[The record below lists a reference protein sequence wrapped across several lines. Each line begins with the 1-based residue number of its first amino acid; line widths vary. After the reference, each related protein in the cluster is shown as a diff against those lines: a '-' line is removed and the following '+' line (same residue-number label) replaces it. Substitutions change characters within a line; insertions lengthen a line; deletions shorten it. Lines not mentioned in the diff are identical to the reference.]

1 MSEQSIPGTA
11 VITGASAGLGKI
23 YADRLAARGHNL
35 ILVARRGD
43 LLETVAAEAR
53 RAHGVDAQIV
63 AADLAVPDDLSKVT
77 QILANDPTVSML
89 VNNAGVSTLA
99 PLALTTPDQAVTMVE
114 VNIAALT
121 ALTLAVVPA
130 FKARDHGTIVNIGSV
145 LGFHTFPFSSVYSGT
160 KGYVM
165 NFTRGLQEEL
175 ADTKVAVQLVMP
187 AATATDIW
195 ELSGVPLSNL
205 DPATVMAPA
214 DCVDAAL
221 AGLDRGE
228 LFTLPSVEDQ
238 ALWDAFD
245 AARLALLGGAQ
256 SSRPATRY
264 NAPA

>member
-1 MSEQSIPGTA
+1 MSEQSSHGVA

-23 YADRLAARGHNL
+23 YADRLAARGHDL

-43 LLETVAAEAR
+43 LLEAVAAEVR
-53 RAHGVDAQIV
+53 QAHGVNVQILT
-63 AADLAVPDDLSKVT
+63 ADLAIPADLAKVT
-77 QILANDPTVSML
+77 EILANDATITML

-99 PLALTTPDQAVTMVE
+99 PLALTTPDQAATMVD

-130 FKARDHGTIVNIGSV
+130 FKARDRGTIVNIGSV

-221 AGLDRGE
+221 AGLERGE

-238 ALWDAFD
+238 ALWNAFD

-256 SSRPATRY
+256 SNRPASRY
-264 NAPA
+264 GAAA